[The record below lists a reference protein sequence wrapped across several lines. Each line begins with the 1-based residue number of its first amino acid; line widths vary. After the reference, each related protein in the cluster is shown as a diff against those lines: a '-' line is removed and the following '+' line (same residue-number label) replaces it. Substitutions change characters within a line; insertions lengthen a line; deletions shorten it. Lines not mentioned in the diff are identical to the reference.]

1 MQKRRTVIVTGT
13 AVATVAIAAAAAAA
27 GKGGEERGYL
37 IIWQRRTLLSY
48 SCLRMVWLTPN
59 YMSDPIRG
67 ALKAGSEL
75 SIV

>member
-13 AVATVAIAAAAAAA
+13 AVATVAIAAAAAA
-27 GKGGEERGYL
+27 GKGEEERGYL

-48 SCLRMVWLTPN
+48 SCLQMVWLTPN